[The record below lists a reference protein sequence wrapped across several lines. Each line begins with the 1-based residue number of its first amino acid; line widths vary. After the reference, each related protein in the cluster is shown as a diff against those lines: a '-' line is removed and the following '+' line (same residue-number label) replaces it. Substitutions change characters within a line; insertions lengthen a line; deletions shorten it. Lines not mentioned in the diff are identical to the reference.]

1 MSKAVFLLALMTAI
15 PAAAQYP
22 GQYPPGSY
30 PPGQYPPGQGPL
42 GGGGISLPSR
52 HKKDKGQKSDSASQ
66 PTIAAEGKTVSNDG
80 KTLVIDT
87 KDGRELTLAVTPD
100 TKFTRSSA
108 SADITGD
115 KIIPRTTVHVD
126 ASEDNEA
133 NLTAV
138 KVDLLKDA
146 PPEVPAVRAA
156 VGARPADS
164 PGGNAADDDILTRPT
179 ILKDPNEPTD
189 RPVLKRGKP
198 TGNPSY
204 GDDDSAPAPS
214 RASASTPT
222 TAQHASDSSYAAKPA
237 QPVMTAQSSAPAKP
251 QGDSEDFT
259 IDGQRG
265 ATQRPPGQDL
275 VDKTKDWAVSFTN
288 GLPNFVCEQ
297 MTTRYMEQSRSE
309 GWQALDIVTAKVV
322 YEDGKE
328 NYKEITVGGK
338 RTNKSMLELGGSTS
352 TGEFASTLRSLF
364 SEASR
369 AQFKL
374 VQSTTL
380 NGSPAAIYDFKVMLN
395 NSDWYIKVGG
405 QALRPAYSGS
415 VWIDKPTAQVRRIE
429 MQADNIPQDFPLD
442 SIQWAVDYDEVS
454 LGTVKFLLPV
464 HADNLGCQRGSPIC
478 TKNSTDFRNYHKY
491 SGESTIVYK

>member
-1 MSKAVFLLALMTAI
+1 
-15 PAAAQYP
+15 
-22 GQYPPGSY
+22 
-30 PPGQYPPGQGPL
+30 
-42 GGGGISLPSR
+42 
-52 HKKDKGQKSDSASQ
+52 
-66 PTIAAEGKTVSNDG
+66 
-80 KTLVIDT
+80 
-87 KDGRELTLAVTPD
+87 
-100 TKFTRSSA
+100 
-108 SADITGD
+108 
-115 KIIPRTTVHVD
+115 
-126 ASEDNEA
+126 
-133 NLTAV
+133 
-138 KVDLLKDA
+138 
-146 PPEVPAVRAA
+146 
-156 VGARPADS
+156 
-164 PGGNAADDDILTRPT
+164 
-179 ILKDPNEPTD
+179 
-189 RPVLKRGKP
+189 
-198 TGNPSY
+198 
-204 GDDDSAPAPS
+204 
-214 RASASTPT
+214 
-222 TAQHASDSSYAAKPA
+222 
-237 QPVMTAQSSAPAKP
+237 
-251 QGDSEDFT
+251 
-259 IDGQRG
+259 
-265 ATQRPPGQDL
+265 
-275 VDKTKDWAVSFTN
+275 VDKTKDWAVTFTN

-309 GWQALDIVTAKVV
+309 GWQPLDIVTAKVI

-380 NGSPAAIYDFKVMLN
+380 NGSPAAIYDFKVTLN

-415 VWIDKPTAQVRRIE
+415 VWIDKASAQVRRIE

-454 LGTVKFLLPV
+454 LGTAKFLLPV

-491 SGESTIVYK
+491 SGESTILYK